1 MSNQEVAM
9 LLVHEGNSPKTQW
22 PLAKRVTIIG
32 RESDSD
38 IQIDDR
44 QVSRRH
50 AEISQ
55 TLEGYTLRDLGSKN
69 GTFLNGEAVSQKP
82 RLIRNGDEV
91 GIALCAKLTFVE
103 DEATAPIMLDYKQK
117 PSLRMDLSAKRVWV
131 LDKEITPPL
140 SLAQY
145 NLLELLYRNAG
156 NVVSRDEVI
165 AVVWSDEEAD
175 GVSEQ
180 AIDALARRLRER
192 IAETDPEGKYVET
205 VRGHGFRLNVAQ
217 KARFT

>member
-1 MSNQEVAM
+1 MSHQEVAM
-9 LLVHEGNSPKTQW
+9 LLVQEGNSPKTQW
-22 PLAKRVTIIG
+22 PLVKRTMIVG
-32 RESDSD
+32 READSD

-50 AEISQ
+50 AEITQ

-69 GTFLNGEAVSQKP
+69 GTFLNGEAVSHHP
-82 RLIRNGDEV
+82 RLIRNGDEI

-103 DEATAPIMLDYKQK
+103 DEATAPIVLEHKLK
-117 PSLRMDLSAKRVWV
+117 PSIRMDTAAKRVWV
-131 LDKEITPPL
+131 LDKEVVPPL

-145 NLLELLYRNAG
+145 NLLELLYQNAG
-156 NVVSRDEVI
+156 NVVSRDQVV
-165 AVVWSDEEAD
+165 AVVWSEEEAE

-192 IAETDPEGKYVET
+192 IAEIDPDNKYVET
-205 VRGHGFRLNVAQ
+205 VRGHGFRLNITGKV
-217 KARFT
+217 

>member
-1 MSNQEVAM
+1 MSKEVAM

-22 PLAKRVTIIG
+22 PLVKRSTIVG
-32 RESDSD
+32 READSD

-50 AEISQ
+50 AEITQ
-55 TLEGYTLRDLGSKN
+55 TVEGYTLRDLGSKN
-69 GTFLNGEAVSQKP
+69 GTFLNGEPVTQKP

-103 DEATAPIMLDYKQK
+103 DEATAPIILDYKHK
-117 PSLRMDLSAKRVWV
+117 PSLKMDMSAKRVWV
-131 LDKEITPPL
+131 MDREITPPL

-145 NLLELLYRNAG
+145 NLLELLYKNAG
-156 NVVSRDEVI
+156 NVVSRDQVI
-165 AVVWSDEEAD
+165 AVVWSDEEAE

-192 IAETDPEGKYVET
+192 IAEIDAENKYVET
-205 VRGHGFRLNVAQ
+205 IRGHGFRLNLIH
-217 KARFT
+217 KS